1 MEIPSNIVKTLDD
14 EALIKAAKD
23 YGTPL
28 YVYDGDLILK
38 RYQELYDF
46 IKWSRLRIYYSLKAN
61 YNIGILK
68 HLCNNGAYV
77 DTVSPAEVKFC
88 LKVGF
93 PREKLLYTANNI
105 TEEEMHEVWETGVLF
120 NIGSLSRL
128 EKFGKAFPNSK
139 ICLRFNPDVV
149 AGFHQKVQTGGAET
163 KFGILLQDVPKVKE
177 VIKIYNLKVIGI
189 HEHTGS
195 GISDTEKVYQSM
207 KNTLGGAKKED
218 FPDLEFIDF
227 GGGFKVPYK
236 PDEKRIDY
244 ESFGKGITEIFSEF
258 CKEYGKELIM
268 CFEPGKYIVAESGYL
283 VVQVNTL
290 KNNRG
295 RFLVGTNSGFPQLI
309 RPMFYNAYHHILNL
323 SNPNGKAEKYDICG
337 NICETGDCFATQRD
351 IPAIREGDYLAI
363 QNAGAYCYAMGG
375 VYNLRPMPSEVIII
389 YGQSKLVRKKLT
401 NDELVDEIFNK
412 SHPS

>member
-1 MEIPSNIVKTLDD
+1 MEITSNVVRTLDD
-14 EALIKAAKD
+14 ETLIDAAKEL
-23 YGTPL
+23 GTPL

-38 RYQELYDF
+38 MYKGLYDY
-46 IKWSRLRIYYSLKAN
+46 IKWPKLRIYYSIKAN
-61 YNIGILK
+61 YNVGILK
-68 HLCNNGAYV
+68 HLCNNGAYI
-77 DTVSPAEVKFC
+77 DTVSPAEVKLC
-88 LKVGF
+88 LKIGF
-93 PREKLLYTANNI
+93 PLERLLYTANNI
-105 TEEEMHEVWETGVLF
+105 TEEEMAEVEKTGILF

-149 AGFHQKVQTGGAET
+149 AGFHKKVRTGGAET
-163 KFGILLQDVPKVKE
+163 KFGILLQDIPKVKE
-177 VIKIYNLKVIGI
+177 IIKKFNLKVIGI

-207 KNTLGGAKKED
+207 KNTLGGAKKDD

-236 PDEKRIDY
+236 PDENRIDY
-244 ESFGKGITEIFSEF
+244 EVFGKGISEIFSKF
-258 CKEYGKELIM
+258 CKEYGKELDM

-290 KNNRG
+290 KDNRG
-295 RFLVGTNSGFPQLI
+295 RLLVGTNSGFPQLI
-309 RPMFYNAYHHILNL
+309 RPMFYGAYHEILNL
-323 SNPNGKAEKYDICG
+323 SNPNGEFKKYDICG

-351 IPAIREGDYLAI
+351 MPEIREGDYLAI

-375 VYNLRPMPSEVIII
+375 VYNLRPMPSEAIII
-389 YGQSKLVRKKLT
+389 DGKLNPIRKKLT
-401 NDELVDEIFNK
+401 NDELVDEILKK
-412 SHPS
+412 SQ